1 MVVVAQLAP
10 AAGKEIA
17 TTPKEMISAPIVYN
31 LAFGV
36 GATVKFVDEKPLR
49 QARTWLFERNRKR
62 MLLPGAPRRV
72 AARPTV
78 RLGAVVSM
86 LVIGWFRRARR

>member
-1 MVVVAQLAP
+1 MVVAQLAA

-17 TTPKEMISAPIVYN
+17 TTPKEMISAPIVHN
-31 LAFGV
+31 LPLGV

-62 MLLPGAPRRV
+62 MLLSGALRRV
-72 AARPTV
+72 AARPAV
-78 RLGAVVSM
+78 RLGVVVCVV
-86 LVIGWFRRARR
+86 LNGWFRVVRR